1 MSKGGRFN
9 TTRVI
14 AAAAAL
20 VLVGVAL
27 SVSVEPVFL
36 IAVLFVLVVPFEKAM
51 PRHKGQR
58 VRRPAI
64 GTDLAHGLVTP
75 IVAPAGLVVAGALGV
90 FSLAWLPGLA
100 LRPLVG
106 QIPSLAQMLLGLVL
120 FDLLIYWTHRFSHE
134 VPFLWRFHAI
144 HHSTE
149 TLDWVSGLRGHPF
162 DGVIL
167 APAFVFL
174 LAAGFSPEYAGAIT
188 VIQILSG
195 LFLHANVRWRLRP
208 LHRLIITPEFHHW
221 HHTNEPTAMHS
232 NYSVFLP
239 IWDIAFG
246 TYFMPANRRPET
258 YGVDEYIPSGVVG
271 QLLWPLRGIGNPLV
285 RVGRGLSH
293 PIRSLRWLG
302 AQVRVLLGQMQRS
315 ALRRTG
321 NVTGTV
327 PHPPRRPDRPSAST
341 RVLVSTSPP
350 R

>member
-1 MSKGGRFN
+1 M
-9 TTRVI
+9 
-14 AAAAAL
+14 
-20 VLVGVAL
+20 
-27 SVSVEPVFL
+27 
-36 IAVLFVLVVPFEKAM
+36 
-51 PRHKGQR
+51 
-58 VRRPAI
+58 
-64 GTDLAHGLVTP
+64 
-75 IVAPAGLVVAGALGV
+75 GV

-100 LRPLVG
+100 LRPLVS
-106 QIPSLAQMLLGLVL
+106 QIPPLAQMMLGLVL

-246 TYFMPANRRPET
+246 TYFMPSNRRPAT

-271 QLLWPLRGIGNPLV
+271 QLLWPLRGIGNPL
-285 RVGRGLSH
+285 RPCG
-293 PIRSLRWLG
+293 
-302 AQVRVLLGQMQRS
+302 QRS
-315 ALRRTG
+315 TPSDPVAAMARRAG
-321 NVTGTV
+321 QGS
-327 PHPPRRPDRPSAST
+327 PRSDEVVRRCGARAT
-341 RVLVSTSPP
+341 
-350 R
+350 